1 MSTKSIFN
9 FLLFIFIVV
18 GFYYIAT
25 GSVQGSQRSILIF
38 VLLVLIFYIIYYSKL
53 FDSSTDLVSNVTDA
67 DVHSTI
73 SKDNMD
79 SYQNNYSYS
88 IWFYIDDWNYKYGE
102 PKVLL
107 SRKDNLNGF
116 NPLVYFDPT
125 ENNVSVLLSC
135 YGSNPETPEENFI
148 CKVKNINLQKWVNLI
163 LVMNNR
169 TLDVYINGKLTKTCI
184 LPGVPRVN
192 NDADVQIT
200 PGNNP
205 NNLDDNA
212 GFNGY
217 VSKMKFFSYDMTPQ
231 QAYDEYRKGFG
242 GSLFGALLNNY
253 NIKLSFYKNGQ
264 ETNEWDLF

>member
-1 MSTKSIFN
+1 MSVKSLLN
-9 FLLFIFIVV
+9 FLLFIFIIV
-18 GFYYIAT
+18 GFYYLAT
-25 GSVQGSQRSILIF
+25 GKVQGTQRTILIF
-38 VLLVLIFYIIYYSKL
+38 VLIVLIFYIIYYSKI

-73 SKDNMD
+73 SKDD
-79 SYQNNYSYS
+79 IDAYQNNYTYS

-107 SRKDNLNGF
+107 SRRDNMNGF

-125 ENNVSVLLSC
+125 ENNVSTMISC
-135 YGSNPETPEENFI
+135 YGSDPQQPDEKFI

-169 TLDVYINGKLTKTCI
+169 TLDVYLNGKLTKTCM
-184 LPGVPRVN
+184 LPGVPRIN
-192 NDADVQIT
+192 NNVDVQIT

-205 NNLDDNA
+205 ANLDTNP
-212 GFNGY
+212 GFKGY
-217 VSKMKFFSYDMTPQ
+217 VSKMKFFSYDLSPQ

-242 GSLFGALLNNY
+242 GSLFGALLDNY
-253 NIKLSFYKNGQ
+253 DIKLTFYKNGE
-264 ETNEWDLF
+264 ETNEYDLF

>member
-1 MSTKSIFN
+1 MSTNTIFN

-25 GSVQGSQRSILIF
+25 GRVQGSQRTILIF
-38 VLLVLIFYIIYYSKL
+38 VLLVLIFYTIYYSKL
-53 FDSSTDLVSNVTDA
+53 FESSTDLVSNVTDA

-73 SKDNMD
+73 SKDDMD

-102 PKVLL
+102 PKVILN
-107 SRKDNLNGF
+107 RKDNLNGF

-125 ENNVSVLLSC
+125 ENNVSIMLSC

-148 CKVKNINLQKWVNLI
+148 CKVKNVNLQKWVSLI

-253 NIKLSFYKNGQ
+253 NIKLSF
-264 ETNEWDLF
+264 L